1 AEVTRWRLEKR
12 VRFLPGVSNEVLSA
26 LLQNASVLLAP
37 SLYEGF
43 GWPVIEAQSFG
54 VPVICSNRGAL
65 PEISGGAALY
75 ADAEADA
82 MLGSPLASVV
92 RDRDLAADLQGRGWE
107 NVKRFGFA
115 EWQCRHLR
123 LYD

>member
-1 AEVTRWRLEKR
+1 

-26 LLQNASVLLAP
+26 LLQSASVLLAP

-54 VPVICSNRGAL
+54 VPVICADRGAL

-75 ADAEADA
+75 ADAEDHA
-82 MLGSPLASVV
+82 MLASHLDSVL
-92 RDRDLAADLQGRGWE
+92 RDRDLAADLQRRGSE

-115 EWQCRHLR
+115 EWQRRHLR
-123 LYD
+123 LYDDLLSGAGLL